1 MKTLV
6 DANTFSLE
14 PMQNGAASISMMET
28 YKIKLKRDGL
38 LDKLKTRIH
47 SLRRLPKQDHIRG

>member
-14 PMQNGAASISMMET
+14 PMQNGEASTSMMET
-28 YKIKLKRDGL
+28 YKIKIKSDGL

-47 SLRRLPKQDHIRG
+47 SLGRLPKQDHIRA